1 MDMQQA
7 AVLLEPRAPRNGE
20 SLIEV
25 KGSNGAAASVSKTS
39 AHVVET
45 AAPANGFPASSAIR
59 YIPPERNVTRRF
71 TVDVSRERD
80 VHRREGELVELYE
93 QHLDELEIEH
103 GRLEMPV
110 EDTKLYNDIYVPDRH
125 QLIEAKGGVRREHI
139 RMAIGQLAD
148 YAFQMSKDPGFER
161 PPSAAVLLPERPSGA
176 IEELL
181 DSQGVAAV
189 WATADGFADN
199 RGGVFT

>member
-1 MDMQQA
+1 
-7 AVLLEPRAPRNGE
+7 
-20 SLIEV
+20 
-25 KGSNGAAASVSKTS
+25 
-39 AHVVET
+39 
-45 AAPANGFPASSAIR
+45 
-59 YIPPERNVTRRF
+59 
-71 TVDVSRERD
+71 

-148 YAFQMSKDPGFER
+148 YAFRCRKTRVLNVRRVRQSFSLNAQAV
-161 PPSAAVLLPERPSGA
+161 PSRSWTRRASRRRLHLA
-176 IEELL
+176 
-181 DSQGVAAV
+181 
-189 WATADGFADN
+189 
-199 RGGVFT
+199 